1 MASDETGRQDSV
13 TTTVDESLG
22 ADAASTLFVSD
33 LDFTLLGSDAFVSA
47 RTTQVINA
55 LVDRGLRFT
64 YATARSH
71 RSASRATSG
80 LRLDL
85 PVITYGGTMTVD
97 PASGVPH
104 DVRSMP
110 ADAIATILDSTRDEP
125 DLQPLV
131 HTFSGGR
138 DAISWLEGSVSGGLS
153 HFVDQRPG
161 DPRLAPVASW
171 SQVDLSAA
179 YYVSIIG
186 SRDEVAA
193 LAARLRDRLGGCL
206 LILSEDPYAPGVHWL
221 EIHSDLGS
229 KASAARALADRL
241 GMTRLV
247 AFGDN
252 HNDIPLFEV
261 ADEAYAVSNAV
272 PELLRRATAVI
283 GDNDSH
289 AVAEWLATRFAL

>member
-1 MASDETGRQDSV
+1 M
-13 TTTVDESLG
+13 TTTADERLG

-33 LDFTLLGSDAFVSA
+33 LDFTLLGSDALVSA
-47 RTTQVINA
+47 RTVQVINA
-55 LVDRGLRFT
+55 LVERGLRFT

-71 RSASRATSG
+71 RSATRATSG

-97 PASGVPH
+97 PVSGVPH
-104 DVRSMP
+104 EVRTLP
-110 ADAIATILDSTRDEP
+110 AETTAAILRFAHDER

-138 DAISWLEGSVSGGLS
+138 DAISWLAGAVSSGVA

-161 DPRLAPVASW
+161 DPRLAPVTSW

-186 SRDEVAA
+186 RRDEVAA
-193 LAARLRDRLGGCL
+193 LAARLRDRLDGCL

-221 EIHSDLGS
+221 EIHSALGS
-229 KASAARALADRL
+229 KASAARELADRL

-252 HNDIPLFEV
+252 HNDVPLFEV

-272 PELLRRATAVI
+272 PELRHRATGII
-283 GDNDSH
+283 GDNDTH
-289 AVAEWLATRFAL
+289 AVAEWLAARFGT